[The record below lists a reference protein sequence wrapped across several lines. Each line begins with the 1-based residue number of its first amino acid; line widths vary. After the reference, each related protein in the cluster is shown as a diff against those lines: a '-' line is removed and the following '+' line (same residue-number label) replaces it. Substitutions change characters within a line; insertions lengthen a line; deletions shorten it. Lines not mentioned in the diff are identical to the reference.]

1 MGKII
6 VKSVRIDKDV
16 NDRMADIADS
26 FGVSQNDLLNT
37 ILKLY
42 LNIPTL
48 ENKILDKNPT
58 IKMFTKFP
66 LGVEVK
72 EPKKVGVIGGA
83 VVPKLVE
90 IDKMVERDPPKN
102 DGVNDGPTDGVSDGI
117 NVFGNTVVTIQEPNE
132 DDED

>member
-48 ENKILDKNPT
+48 ESKILDKNPS
-58 IKMFTKFP
+58 IKMFTKLP

-90 IDKMVERDPPKN
+90 IDKMVEREPPKN

>member
-72 EPKKVGVIGGA
+72 EPKKVGVIGSA